1 MATVSAANES
11 YSFRYRF
18 FVAMQGACV
27 ASGQFL
33 SEVDVTEDTVSELL
47 RCYILA
53 TDNNLE
59 EVSHQDNNAVH
70 ISMMYLTHM
79 NTVLEDLLIQ

>member
-1 MATVSAANES
+1 
-11 YSFRYRF
+11 
-18 FVAMQGACV
+18 MQGACV

-47 RCYILA
+47 RCYISA
-53 TDNNLE
+53 SDNNLE

-70 ISMMYLTHM
+70 I
-79 NTVLEDLLIQ
+79 Q